1 MKTLSKIVILLTLF
15 VSIIANAYFGR
26 QLAIIKSRESFREY
40 LQKKIVEFHDVECL
54 KDLELFGNE
63 ALIPYSM
70 FLADV
75 ENNPDACALLFLAVS
90 GFYNSKG
97 ISVMPQESFNAVF
110 PYIKRAAD
118 SLHPTGICEM
128 HGIYKDAIYVPKDS
142 ILLAHYDSLSRNL
155 WSKSPVE

>member
-1 MKTLSKIVILLTLF
+1 MKTISKIVILSSLI
-15 VSIIANAYFGR
+15 VSLCANAYLGR
-26 QLAIIKSRESFREY
+26 QLAIQKSNRSYREY

-54 KDLELFGNE
+54 KYLELFGNE

-75 ENNPDACALLFLAVS
+75 EKNPDACALLFLAVRD
-90 GFYNSKG
+90 FYNSKG
-97 ISVMPQESFNAVF
+97 ISIMPQESFNAVF

-128 HGIYKDAIYVPKDS
+128 QGIYKDAVYVPKDS
-142 ILLAHYDSLSRNL
+142 ILLAYYDSLSRNL
-155 WSKSPVE
+155 WK